1 MAIKEYSPFQPGVP
15 VKPGMFV
22 GRVDQISEIEKHLKQ
37 VRAGRQQNVFLIGDR
52 GLGKT
57 SLASFISQYA
67 ENKYNLLSV
76 HTFLGGVGSLDEI
89 VKKVF
94 DQLLKRTEKESFSKK
109 VKGLFGKNVEEVG
122 LFGISLKFNP
132 PADKL
137 TALRKEFP
145 EALSHFL
152 DAIKNEKSG
161 LLIILDDING
171 TLDNE
176 GFANW
181 FKSMADKIA
190 VTFTEF
196 PVFFMLIG
204 LPQKRDQLFAQ
215 QPSLM
220 RVFQILEIEK
230 LNDTEVSTF
239 FTQSFDDANIPV
251 TEKALKQM
259 VAYSSGL
266 PVLMQE
272 IGDSTFWEDTD
283 GEIDIKD
290 ASKGILEASN
300 RIGKKY
306 LDPTFY
312 SAVRSPRYKSIIR
325 KIGKDIK
332 FEFTKAEI
340 EADLTSDERRVLHN
354 FLKKLKE
361 LGIISQPSE
370 LPRGCYRFVNRLYPV
385 YLFMEAQNHPN

>member
-22 GRVDQISEIEKHLKQ
+22 GRENHIKEIDRHLKQ

-57 SLASFISQYA
+57 SLANFISQYA
-67 ENKYNLLSV
+67 ESKYNLLSV
-76 HTFLGGVGSLDEI
+76 HTFLGGVSSLDEI

-94 DQLLKRTEKESFSKK
+94 DELLKRIEKESWSKK
-109 VKGLFGKNVEEVG
+109 VKNLFGKNIEEVG
-122 LFGISLKFNP
+122 LFGISVKFNP

-137 TALRKEFP
+137 SALRKDFP
-145 EALSHFL
+145 EAIGHFL
-152 DAIKNEKSG
+152 EATQKEKSG

-190 VTFTEF
+190 VAYPSF
-196 PVFFMLIG
+196 PVLFMLIG
-204 LPQKRDQLFAQ
+204 LPEKRDQLFAQ

-220 RVFQILEIEK
+220 RIFQVLEIER
-230 LNDTEVSTF
+230 LSDSEVQEFFFNSFGDANMEVSDEAFET
-239 FTQSFDDANIPV
+239 
-251 TEKALKQM
+251 M
-259 VAYSSGL
+259 VEFASGL

-272 IGDSTFWEDTD
+272 IGDSVFWEDID
-283 GEIDIKD
+283 GKIDEID
-290 ASKGILEASN
+290 ALKGIKEASA

-312 SAVRSPRYKSIIR
+312 NTIRSPRYKSIIR

-332 FEFTKAEI
+332 FEFTKNEI
-340 EADLTSDERRVLHN
+340 EADLTPDEKKVLHN
-354 FLKKLKE
+354 FLKKLKD
-361 LGIISQPSE
+361 LGIISQPSD
-370 LPRGCYRFVNRLYPV
+370 LPRGHYRFLNRLYPV
-385 YLFMEAQNHPN
+385 YLFFEAKNRS